1 MTQPLLVILSIA
13 SLSVACGTPQRPAPP
28 EAPRANVRL
37 TRAETT
43 NVPSQFEAGGVVR
56 SRLVAPISSRVLAPV
71 TDVRVRPGAHVR
83 RGEPLVTL
91 DVGELQAQ
99 ADRATAALAAAEHSL
114 RAAESEKQGAEA
126 GLTFASASFDRINGL
141 YAKRSATG
149 QEFDESTAA
158 LQTARA
164 RASGAAARVAEA
176 QSALVAAR
184 SAASAATITAAYATL
199 TAPFDGVITE
209 RFVDPGAMA
218 SPGTS
223 LLTLEDPAS
232 CRLEVRLDEARAT
245 RIAIGQIAEIQIESD
260 RWMLG
265 KVAEVSGIDPVSH
278 GFVVKVD
285 VPPSAGCRPG
295 AFGRAR
301 FSLASRA
308 AITAPS
314 SSVIRRGPMTFVFA
328 VDRDGLARLRPVSTG
343 TADGGRVEILAGVQ
357 AGEEVV
363 LDPPITLRDGVR
375 VKPGGR
381 PGERPEDKQ

>member
-1 MTQPLLVILSIA
+1 MTQPLLVTISIA
-13 SLSVACGTPQRPAPP
+13 SLTVACGTSQRPAPP

-37 TRAETT
+37 TRADTT

-56 SRLVAPISSRVLAPV
+56 SRLVAAISSRVLAPV
-71 TDVRVRPGAHVR
+71 TEVRVRPGAHVR

-91 DVGELQAQ
+91 DVRELQAQ

-114 RAAESEKQGAEA
+114 RVAESEKQGADA
-126 GLTFASASFDRINGL
+126 GLTLANASFDRVNGL

-149 QEFDESTAA
+149 QELDESTAA

-164 RASGAAARVAEA
+164 RSSGAAARVAEA

-184 SAASAATITAAYATL
+184 SEASAATITAAYATL

-232 CRLEVRLDEARAT
+232 CRLEVRLDEAGAAT
-245 RIAIGQIAEIQIESD
+245 QIAVGQTAEIQIESGI
-260 RWMLG
+260 WKPG
-265 KVAEVSGIDPVSH
+265 KVAELSRIDPASH
-278 GFVVKVD
+278 GFLVKVD

-301 FSLASRA
+301 FWLASRT

-314 SSVIRRGPMTFVFA
+314 SSVVRRGQMTFVFA

-343 TADGGRVEILAGVQ
+343 TADGRRVEILAGLQ
-357 AGEEVV
+357 AGDEVV
-363 LDPPITLRDGVR
+363 LDPPVTLRDGAR
-375 VKPGGR
+375 VKPGGT
-381 PGERPEDKQ
+381 PEDKQ

>member
-1 MTQPLLVILSIA
+1 VTEGIMTQPLLVAISIA
-13 SLSVACGTPQRPAPP
+13 GLTLACSTPQPPAPP

-37 TRAETT
+37 ARAEIT

-56 SRLVAPISSRVLAPV
+56 SRLVAPIASRVLAPV
-71 TDVRVRPGAHVR
+71 ADVRVRPGARVR

-91 DVGELQAQ
+91 DVRELQAQ
-99 ADRATAALAAAEHSL
+99 ADRATAALAATEQSV
-114 RAAESEKQGAEA
+114 RAAESEKQGADA
-126 GLTFASASFDRINGL
+126 GLVLATASFDRINTL

-164 RASGAAARVAEA
+164 RVSSAAARVAEA

-184 SAASAATITAAYATL
+184 SAASAAGITAAYATIA
-199 TAPFDGVITE
+199 APFDGVITE

-218 SPGTS
+218 SPGTA

-245 RIAIGQIAEIQIESD
+245 RIAVGQTAEIQIEGD
-260 RWMLG
+260 MWTPA
-265 KVAEVSGIDPVSH
+265 KVAEVSRIDPASH
-278 GFVVKVD
+278 GFAVKVD
-285 VPPSAGCRPG
+285 MPPSAGCRSG

-301 FSLASRA
+301 FSFASRA
-308 AITAPS
+308 AVTSPS
-314 SSVIRRGPMTFVFA
+314 SSVVRRGQMTFVFA

-343 TADGGRVEILAGVQ
+343 TADGGRVEILAGIK
-357 AGEEVV
+357 AGDEVV
-363 LDPPITLRDGVR
+363 LDPPVTLGDGAR
-375 VKPGGR
+375 VTAGGKR
-381 PGERPEDKQ
+381 